1 MTNKTNDSTP
11 TKTDSTNKKVEI
23 TKKDRHHAILRWM
36 FMGSALFNYET
47 QQATS
52 VVWSMSKLLRKIYPD
67 DDEYV
72 EALDNHFK
80 YFNTTTAMA
89 NIILG
94 ATTAMEEKDGIKSK
108 DAVQALKTSLMGPFA
123 GIGDTIIWVLL
134 PTVMGSISGYMAIN
148 GNPLGALA
156 WILIGAII
164 FWIRLKLFDLG
175 YSSGVKLV
183 TEFGDKLSLFTD
195 AISVLG
201 LMVVGTLAATVVKVY
216 TPLTF
221 MTGKVKL
228 SVQTGIFDN
237 IMPALLPI
245 CLTYV
250 VYKMLNSKFWTPT
263 KIIVALIVLSLVG
276 SFTGILGV
284 MPTK

>member
-1 MTNKTNDSTP
+1 MTIMTSKNKSI
-11 TKTDSTNKKVEI
+11 I
-23 TKKDRHHAILRWM
+23 TKRDRHNAILRWM

-52 VVWSMSKLLRKIYPD
+52 VVWSLSKLLRKIYPKD
-67 DDEYV
+67 DDYV
-72 EALDNHFK
+72 AALDNHFK

-123 GIGDTIIWVLL
+123 GVGDTIIWVLL

-148 GNPLGALA
+148 GNPLGAIA
-156 WILIGAII
+156 WIII
-164 FWIRLKLFDLG
+164 NIILFWVRIKLFDIG
-175 YSSGVKLV
+175 YTSGVKLV
-183 TEFGDKLSLFTD
+183 TEFSDRLSLFTS
-195 AISVLG
+195 AISVMG
-201 LMVVGTLAATVVKVY
+201 LMVVGTLMSTVVKVY

-228 SVQTGIFDN
+228 AVQTGIFDKV
-237 IMPALLPI
+237 MPALLSV
-245 CLTYV
+245 LVTWA
-250 VYKMLNSKFWTPT
+250 VYKMLDSKFWTPT
-263 KIIVALIVLSLVG
+263 KIIVAIIVFSLIG

>member
-1 MTNKTNDSTP
+1 MTNKTTNNIQKNTTP
-11 TKTDSTNKKVEI
+11 QKNEI

-108 DAVQALKTSLMGPFA
+108 DAVQALKTSLMG
-123 GIGDTIIWVLL
+123 
-134 PTVMGSISGYMAIN
+134 SICWNWRYSYLGFTANCN
-148 GNPLGALA
+148 GFYLRIYGH
-156 WILIGAII
+156 
-164 FWIRLKLFDLG
+164 
-175 YSSGVKLV
+175 
-183 TEFGDKLSLFTD
+183 
-195 AISVLG
+195 
-201 LMVVGTLAATVVKVY
+201 
-216 TPLTF
+216 
-221 MTGKVKL
+221 
-228 SVQTGIFDN
+228 
-237 IMPALLPI
+237 
-245 CLTYV
+245 
-250 VYKMLNSKFWTPT
+250 
-263 KIIVALIVLSLVG
+263 
-276 SFTGILGV
+276 
-284 MPTK
+284 

>member
-1 MTNKTNDSTP
+1 MTSKNKSI
-11 TKTDSTNKKVEI
+11 I
-23 TKKDRHHAILRWM
+23 TKRDRHNAILRWM

-52 VVWSMSKLLRKIYPD
+52 VVWSLSKLLRKIYPKD
-67 DDEYV
+67 DDYV
-72 EALDNHFK
+72 AALDNHFK

-123 GIGDTIIWVLL
+123 GVGDTIIWVLL

-148 GNPLGALA
+148 GNPLGAIA
-156 WILIGAII
+156 WIII
-164 FWIRLKLFDLG
+164 NIILFWVRIKLFDIG
-175 YSSGVKLV
+175 YTSGVKLV
-183 TEFGDKLSLFTD
+183 TEFSDRLSLFTS
-195 AISVLG
+195 AISVMG
-201 LMVVGTLAATVVKVY
+201 LMVVGTLMSTVVKVY

-228 SVQTGIFDN
+228 AVQTGIFDKV
-237 IMPALLPI
+237 MPALLSV
-245 CLTYV
+245 LVTWA
-250 VYKMLNSKFWTPT
+250 VYKMLDSKFWTPT
-263 KIIVALIVLSLVG
+263 KIIVAIIVFSLIG